1 MKQIIILAVLFTSML
16 GYSQEI
22 YTSSYEP
29 RTMNYHMAK
38 AQVSGEQ
45 INKNVEV
52 LANKVLDALK
62 LERDN
67 QFKQDMADIMPY
79 LKLLLG
85 DKPMS
90 VIDAEGYYNQANKM
104 YDAALKNYYKRLN
117 RR

>member
-1 MKQIIILAVLFTSML
+1 MKQIIILAML
-16 GYSQEI
+16 LTATLSYSQI

-29 RTMNYHMAK
+29 RTMDYHMAR
-38 AQVSGEQ
+38 AQVSAEQ

-90 VIDAEGYYNQANKM
+90 VIDAEGYYNQADKM
-104 YDAALKNYYKRLN
+104 YDEAVKNYYKRLN

>member
-1 MKQIIILAVLFTSML
+1 MKRIIISAMFCIVTFS
-16 GYSQEI
+16 YSQT
-22 YTSSYEP
+22 YTSSFEP

-45 INKNVEV
+45 ISKKVDV
-52 LANKVLDALK
+52 LANKVLDALE
-62 LERDN
+62 LDRDN
-67 QFKQDMADIMPY
+67 QFKQDMANIMPY

-90 VIDAEGYYNQANKM
+90 VIDAEGYYNQADKM
-104 YDAALKNYYKRLN
+104 YDEAVKNYYKRLN

>member
-1 MKQIIILAVLFTSML
+1 MKRIILLTML
-16 GYSQEI
+16 LLATLSYSQV

-29 RTMNYHMAK
+29 RTMDYHMAQ
-38 AQVSGEQ
+38 AQVTGQQ

-52 LANKVLDALK
+52 LANRVLDALK
-62 LERDN
+62 LDRDS

-79 LKLLLG
+79 LELLLG

-104 YDAALKNYYKRLN
+104 YDEAVRNYFKRLSK
-117 RR
+117 R